1 MVFGRVP
8 QRRSY
13 SSRNRRIA
21 ERRKIESVRLLE
33 NKRKKAS
40 YTGDY
45 RRRNT
50 IRASIGEYR
59 TDRKSNRSK
68 YRRIQARN
76 YGIHASTGE
85 EIVSGRVSENN
96 KQTGNQSM
104 RAPQN
109 PRHRGWYPG
118 EFERGDRIRGRQTD
132 EESNP
137 CDYWRIKERKHPLRA
152 TTKEEILSGR
162 VLENIEQTENSV
174 GPSTRESK
182 LEMMV
187 SGRVSE
193 KRSYSGEHR
202 KITDRRG
209 INPYEYHRI
218 QDRKDG
224 IRASTTEEIVF
235 EREPKNNRQM
245 KNRIHATTGE

>member
-13 SSRNRRIA
+13 SSENRRIA
-21 ERRKIESVRLLE
+21 DRRRIESVRLLE

-59 TDRKSNRSK
+59 TDRKSNRSE

-96 KQTGNQSM
+96 KQTGNQ
-104 RAPQN
+104 
-109 PRHRGWYPG
+109 
-118 EFERGDRIRGRQTD
+118 FQTD
-132 EESNP
+132 EKSNP
-137 CDYWRIKERKHPLRA
+137 CDYWRIKERKHPIRA
-152 TTKEEILSGR
+152 TTKEEIISGQ
-162 VLENIEQTENSV
+162 VIENTGKTENRI

-187 SGRVSE
+187 LGRVPE
-193 KRSYSGEHR
+193 KRSYPGEYQR
-202 KITDRRG
+202 ITNRRG
-209 INPYEYHRI
+209 INPCEHRRI
-218 QDRKDG
+218 QDTQDG
-224 IRASTTEEIVF
+224 IRASSREEIAF
-235 EREPKNNRQM
+235 RGEPKNRRQT
-245 KNRIHATTGE
+245 KDQIHASPGE